1 MTRDETGKPVEG
13 RTKNR
18 YSRRTT
24 KSIPVMFEAMEAQKK
39 VYDRFKGEFFFCS
52 PGGAPVHRS
61 NLRRRVWIPALERA
75 GLEIRDMKQTRH
87 SFATVALS
95 CGESPLWIAKV
106 MGHKNTEMIIKVYGK
121 YIENAGVSND
131 ETSLNRLY
139 QESESSSE

>member
-18 YSRRTT
+18 YSRRTI
-24 KSIPVMFEAMEAQKK
+24 KLIPVMYEALKAQKRI
-39 VYDRFKGEFFFCS
+39 YERFKGKYFFCS
-52 PGGAPVHRS
+52 PAGTPVSRS
-61 NLRRRVWIPALERA
+61 NLRGRVWIPALKSA

-121 YIENAGVSND
+121 YIENAGMSND
-131 ETSLNRLY
+131 GTSLNRLY
-139 QESESSSE
+139 QESKSSSE